1 MKIFPFVTL
10 PALPKLKKITIIEM
24 EKWHLKLTFL
34 ITSQTKVIKDI
45 LIIAKLSGQKI
56 LKGKRMTYIR
66 PSIHL
71 CITKY
76 LLFYLKGKALQIQSD
91 ENSFLS
97 TTSAVLKSDL
107 KKNSIW

>member
-1 MKIFPFVTL
+1 MLKYKQTDAPVIFL
-10 PALPKLKKITIIEM
+10 LLKKEW
-24 EKWHLKLTFL
+24 KSTFINVL
-34 ITSQTKVIKDI
+34 
-45 LIIAKLSGQKI
+45 
-56 LKGKRMTYIR
+56 R

-76 LLFYLKGKALQIQSD
+76 LLLYLKGKALQIQSD